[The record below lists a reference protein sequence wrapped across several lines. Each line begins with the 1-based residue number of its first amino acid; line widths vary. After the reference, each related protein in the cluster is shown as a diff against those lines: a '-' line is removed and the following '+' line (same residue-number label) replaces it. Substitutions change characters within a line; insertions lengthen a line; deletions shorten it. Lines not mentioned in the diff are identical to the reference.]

1 MVPIC
6 RRHLFSNIRFPSLR
20 GDLRW
25 RNSRSEF
32 LLSHPTI
39 TTHYLKTLDFDA
51 NQPFS
56 ALEYDLL
63 KRICDSS
70 SLTSVKISNGDWNK
84 LPRRKKA
91 AIMSLVQVPTL
102 RHLTLEKVNNFPAA
116 TFSLCHGP
124 IELVLHDIVKLAP
137 PSPDDVLRAP
147 KISALVSSN
156 CSVNDT
162 LAVLLGPINQSKVNS
177 IIAFDC
183 LKDAFFTIG
192 TRDKVS
198 QTCKLLEKAKC
209 LERLRIHGNFYI
221 ICFPSYSDELDSS
234 PT

>member
-25 RNSRSEF
+25 RYSRSEF

-39 TTHYLKTLDFDA
+39 TTYYLKTLDFDA
-51 NQPFS
+51 TQPFS

-70 SLTSVKISNGDWNK
+70 SLTSVKIMNGDWNK

-102 RHLTLEKVNNFPAA
+102 RYLTLEKLNNFPAD
-116 TFSLCHGP
+116 TFSLCRGP
-124 IELVLHDIVKLAP
+124 VELALYDILRLAP
-137 PSPDDVLRAP
+137 PSTDDVLRASG
-147 KISALVSSN
+147 ISALVSSN

-162 LAVLLGPINQSKVNS
+162 LAVLLGPINQSKVDTT
-177 IIAFDC
+177 IAFDC

-209 LERLRIHGNFYI
+209 LERLKIHGSLI
-221 ICFPSYSDELDSS
+221 
-234 PT
+234 